1 MQNITILTI
10 ILCAGTAYGRM
21 GYGFERAEESNG
33 YSVEKVEEYT
43 LQDLGGLDITI
54 SAVAGDVGPPEP
66 YFIWFGITERMKE
79 STSLFYFYF
88 KAAPLKKTP
97 IHRVQEC
104 RPNSWWT
111 TDNRETIKERE
122 PADYAV
128 WRAANAIMDA
138 RMEKMKMEI
147 QSLLDA
153 GETKESLYYVDWDQL
168 VGVGIKL
175 ENQRLIMCI
184 NCNTSPK

>member
-1 MQNITILTI
+1 
-10 ILCAGTAYGRM
+10 M
-21 GYGFERAEESNG
+21 GYGFERAEESKG

-43 LQDLGGLDITI
+43 LQDLGGLDATI
-54 SAVAGDVGPPEP
+54 SSAKDGVSGPPEP
-66 YFIWFGITERMKE
+66 DFLWFGITERMKE
-79 STSLFYFYF
+79 STTLFYYSF
-88 KAAPLKKTP
+88 KAAPLPRTP

-111 TDNRETIKERE
+111 SEDREIVRERE

-128 WRAANAIMDA
+128 WRAANAIMDV

-147 QSLLDA
+147 QALLDK

-168 VGVGIKL
+168 EDIGVKL
-175 ENQRLIMCI
+175 KNQQLIM
-184 NCNTSPK
+184 S